1 MTSRISQIFKDNK
14 SNHKKTFISYL
25 VCGDPSKDYT
35 LSAMHTMA
43 SSGVDIIELGIPF
56 TDPIADGPTI
66 QRSIDRALKKNISL
80 MDVMSVVK
88 EFRKKNRETAVVLMG
103 YMNPIHKMGI
113 PKFTKYI
120 NDIDVDGVLVVDSPP
135 EESQY
140 LNKYLNKYKKSH
152 IYLASPTTTDSR
164 MKSIT
169 AMSSGYVYY
178 VTIKGITGSKISN
191 LSSIKKNVNKIKGF
205 SRESLPVAVGFGI
218 KDAQSARKMAAF
230 SDGIIIGSSIV
241 ELIHKYSHN
250 KTIMN
255 SKLSSFLKS
264 VSKAI

>member
-1 MTSRISQIFKDNK
+1 
-14 SNHKKTFISYL
+14 
-25 VCGDPSKDYT
+25 
-35 LSAMHTMA
+35 
-43 SSGVDIIELGIPF
+43 
-56 TDPIADGPTI
+56 
-66 QRSIDRALKKNISL
+66 
-80 MDVMSVVK
+80 
-88 EFRKKNRETAVVLMG
+88 
-103 YMNPIHKMGI
+103 
-113 PKFTKYI
+113 
-120 NDIDVDGVLVVDSPP
+120 
-135 EESQY
+135 
-140 LNKYLNKYKKSH
+140 
-152 IYLASPTTTDSR
+152 

-205 SRESLPVAVGFGI
+205 SKQSLPVAVGFGI

-255 SKLSSFLKS
+255 SKLSSFIKS

>member
-88 EFRKKNRETAVVLMG
+88 EFRKK
-103 YMNPIHKMGI
+103 
-113 PKFTKYI
+113 
-120 NDIDVDGVLVVDSPP
+120 
-135 EESQY
+135 
-140 LNKYLNKYKKSH
+140 
-152 IYLASPTTTDSR
+152 
-164 MKSIT
+164 
-169 AMSSGYVYY
+169 
-178 VTIKGITGSKISN
+178 
-191 LSSIKKNVNKIKGF
+191 
-205 SRESLPVAVGFGI
+205 
-218 KDAQSARKMAAF
+218 
-230 SDGIIIGSSIV
+230 IV
-241 ELIHKYSHN
+241 
-250 KTIMN
+250 
-255 SKLSSFLKS
+255 KLLLY
-264 VSKAI
+264 